1 LRDFLRLAGKPAG
14 FVISGL
20 MAVVFLCA
28 GAGTAHCTSIV
39 AVRTTDEVYIGT
51 DSMIKIERDRGAKQC
66 KIEQVDDL
74 FLVFSGVP
82 VVIKAKFNAYELA
95 RKSFGIDGTVAERVA
110 AYERDLKP
118 QLENA
123 IDVIKQTDM
132 PLYNKWYAEDVVDR
146 VALQAIIAGSENGAP
161 VLFLLEYRIISPK
174 GAPIKLQS
182 FRKDFIARP
191 TSGRAQIFFIGLRD
205 AIDELLAKKDF
216 FSDFDAVKSINEWI
230 KAEIKAEPKNV
241 SAPVDILKITG
252 TKAEWVQHKP
262 QCPEIT
268 PYTPKVKAVRK

>member
-1 LRDFLRLAGKPAG
+1 MSSGFLALVLLLAGADR
-14 FVISGL
+14 
-20 MAVVFLCA
+20 
-28 GAGTAHCTSIV
+28 AHATSIV

-95 RKSFGIDGTVAERVA
+95 RKSFDTKGSVTERVA

-118 QLENA
+118 QLEHA

-146 VALQAIIAGSENGAP
+146 VALQAIIAGSDNGTP
-161 VLFLLEYRIISPK
+161 VLFLLEYRITSPK

-182 FRKDFIARP
+182 FRKDYIAKP
-191 TSGRAQIFFIGLRD
+191 SSGRAQIFFIGLRD
-205 AIDELLAKKDF
+205 TIDELLKKKDF

-241 SAPVDILKITG
+241 SAPVDILRITG

-262 QCPEIT
+262 QCAEIK
-268 PYTPKVKAVRK
+268 PFTPKANAVKK